1 MAACTRY
8 IITGRKTNGN
18 ITLRALAYNELST
31 AHIPPPKRLC
41 RFQELNNDEDE
52 SGDDMSEC
60 YLDLDEE
67 PCPQVAQRIFDAT
80 PLPVDLIKIVLK
92 YQFDS
97 CTTCDTPAVDLI
109 SCTNPLC
116 DENQCSEC
124 FQGQECENC
133 DDVVCGDCKN
143 IVYAADQ
150 PDPLNQMFEQVV
162 LCYECNR
169 RDIYTLQ
176 MFDFI

>member
-1 MAACTRY
+1 MAVCTRY

-18 ITLRALAYNELST
+18 ITLRALAYDELST
-31 AHIPPPKRLC
+31 AQIPPSKRLC
-41 RFQELNNDEDE
+41 RISELKN
-52 SGDDMSEC
+52 DMSEC
-60 YLDLDEE
+60 HLDLDEV

-97 CTTCDTPAVDLI
+97 CTECDTPAVDLI
-109 SCTNPLC
+109 SCTDPFC
-116 DENQCSEC
+116 DENQCYEC

-133 DDVVCGDCKN
+133 GDGVCGGCKN
-143 IVYAADQ
+143 IVFAADQ
-150 PDPLNQMFEQVV
+150 PEPLNQMFEQVV